1 MKPMLRT
8 NGRQLPWEEGKGRL
22 VWGRSGG
29 RESGDVE
36 PPAIPFGQLKM
47 RCQLMSR
54 GLGGGALQGG
64 SVREAGPDRALKPKA
79 IMSPW
84 LGPVGA
90 WAPGRDSR
98 LLFWERVLCVHRE

>member
-29 RESGDVE
+29 REPGDVE

-64 SVREAGPDRALKPKA
+64 SVREAGTNGGGSLGLTGPSNQKP
-79 IMSPW
+79 S
-84 LGPVGA
+84 
-90 WAPGRDSR
+90 
-98 LLFWERVLCVHRE
+98 